1 MNFNTRQDMDFAF
14 NSKGEGASVTTH
26 TPEAQQ
32 NTTTPSYMA
41 KVSSNRLSFINNN
54 SNNKLENSNYITQHA
69 GKKQDRIR
77 NKNQKHNDIQNITT
91 TTSNSEVNNNNA
103 LEPENEDVA
112 SLNRKLHEPHSNKK
126 KDPNTY
132 NSLLEVGAGF
142 SEQKRLIDDLIART
156 KEDIQ
161 QQQNVIENKLHKKR
175 KYKEICDIIYAT
187 VAQNNKD
194 STKMRSLL
202 QLHDDDDNDETL
214 STTNIKKKET
224 KGADCDNASN
234 KENTS
239 NTKSNTERIDESD
252 DLENEKSMSR
262 PCSDEHADKIA
273 VSP

>member
-1 MNFNTRQDMDFAF
+1 MNFNKRQDMDFAF
-14 NSKGEGASVTTH
+14 NSKGKGASVATH
-26 TPEAQQ
+26 TQE
-32 NTTTPSYMA
+32 TTTAPSYMA
-41 KVSSNRLSFINNN
+41 NVSNNHHSFINNN
-54 SNNKLENSNYITQHA
+54 SNNGLENSNYITQHE

-77 NKNQKHNDIQNITT
+77 NKNQKHIDIQNITT
-91 TTSNSEVNNNNA
+91 TTSNSEISNNNA

-132 NSLLEVGAGF
+132 NSFLEIGAGF
-142 SEQKRLIDDLIART
+142 SEQKRLIDNLIART

-161 QQQNVIENKLHKKR
+161 QQQNIIENKLKKKR

-187 VAQNNKD
+187 VVQNNKD
-194 STKMRSLL
+194 AAKMRSLL

-214 STTNIKKKET
+214 SNANIKKNET
-224 KGADCDNASN
+224 EGADCDNASN

-252 DLENEKSMSR
+252 DLENDKSMPR

-273 VSP
+273 SSP